1 MLHHGIVFI
10 VASFLFGALNT
21 NAQGVSSL
29 FKAHADLPSFK
40 DDKLFLDIFY
50 HNESSFRGN
59 LSIALYKFDASG
71 DSLLMLGK
79 ISRNTLFK
87 KGANK
92 IKVIFTGSDSGT
104 YYHEK
109 FLEVIKRTGNIPP
122 GSYKATIAV
131 TTLIDTVQVTY
142 LHEIDSLLKPNS
154 SVTQDINN
162 SLIPKQK
169 SFLGV
174 FVKNT
179 VDKNTRSAHAASEI
193 GHFRK
198 KVDKNMRKRGLTTI
212 HTERL
217 GKRYIELYYDDW
229 FAGMYEARQKQARK
243 NKQVNSTDPG
253 ISNELGSPSLF
264 SQYKKNEQNKKD
276 NEETKGEI
284 GLATNLAT
292 GQEQNSG
299 IDNNYYE
306 LRGRMETF
314 VSGIPIE
321 IEALY
326 TSQDR
331 DRQIKSSYFRVHY
344 NVDKMKEGLNK
355 SMRSYNGKFAETK
368 SKGIGLQQIYKS
380 AINNLEMQKANLL
393 TDIRRE
399 SGANKIGKEMPGNIE
414 IETGEVD
421 GSDVRKQ
428 TSEKEQQLNNKR
440 RQVEEMDKK
449 ITKYKTLL
457 NQYENTNHF
466 DSLLAHSKTNDA
478 GNTDNLS
485 YKQLAKKGVNLLP
498 DGKAKGFIAGL
509 TSLDAGMFSKDESSY
524 TMSGQM
530 VKGIDF
536 GYDLGFCEAAVTV
549 GKTEYVGRD
558 GSLDRYTCYSER
570 TTFKPAK
577 NQKITVIYYCYTP
590 DKKVFSDGFFKNAG
604 ISAPGFFQPVHI
616 GSINYS
622 GTVTKFITIGGEA
635 ATSFKNSDNTNSPK
649 PTRNDRMAYNIHAEG
664 SIPHTNLSLESSYD
678 RTGKYFENNTLPVS
692 FRGTEQFRIA
702 AKNEFFKSL
711 VVAGVDYNRMAQA
724 SFSGGGNITRWGFDV
739 KTNFKRYPN
748 LAVSYKPFTS
758 IHSYT
763 DTLNIPQRQLLGSV
777 WTGKA
782 TYQIRQHEQ
791 SWRFMLLYNSC
802 RTVMDTTRY
811 GSTLLQAMVIYSDK
825 TMTITGTVGRS
836 AVAGIADSVMSMP
849 ASTTF
854 FNLSVSYN
862 LSKKFTLSAT
872 QDFGAAFFGLCRYA
886 AGVGGMYRMEKIPLI
901 LRLNT
906 RYNTYAF
913 NKGTSWKELYS
924 CNLDIVYRFKMKNEK
939 NRF

>member
-10 VASFLFGALNT
+10 LTFFLFSALST
-21 NAQGVSSL
+21 KAQVISSS
-29 FKAHADLPSFK
+29 FKVHTDLPAAT
-40 DDKLFLDIFY
+40 DDKLFIDVFY
-50 HNESSFRGN
+50 NNDSSFRGQI
-59 LSIALYKFDASG
+59 LIKFYKFETAG
-71 DSLLMLGK
+71 DSLLVLNKFG
-79 ISRNTLFK
+79 SNVLFK
-87 KGANK
+87 KGLNK
-92 IKVIFTGSDSGT
+92 LKVIFTGSDSGV
-104 YYHEK
+104 YCHEK
-109 FLEVIKRTGNIPP
+109 FLEVIKRTGEMPP
-122 GSYKATIAV
+122 GSYKAMVTV
-131 TTLIDTVQVTY
+131 TTAFDTVRVAY
-142 LHEIDSLLKPNS
+142 LHEIDSLLKSNS
-154 SVTQDINN
+154 PVTQDINK
-162 SLIPKQK
+162 SLLPKQK
-169 SFLGV
+169 SYLGL
-174 FVKNT
+174 FAKNT
-179 VDKNTRSAHAASEI
+179 LDKNTSSIGAVKSLAHAK
-193 GHFRK
+193 K
-198 KVDKNMRKRGLTTI
+198 KVDKSMRKRGLTTV
-212 HTERL
+212 HMEKR
-217 GKRYIELYYDDW
+217 GKRYIELYYEDW
-229 FAGMYEARQKQARK
+229 FAGMYEAREKQNRAGK
-243 NKQVNSTDPG
+243 NKHLKLHDPE
-253 ISNELGSPSLF
+253 ISNDLGSPSLC
-264 SQYKKNEQNKKD
+264 SQYKKNEQNKRE
-276 NEETKGEI
+276 NEDTKGEI
-284 GLATNLAT
+284 GLNTNLST

-314 VSGIPIE
+314 VSVLPIE
-321 IEALY
+321 IEGLY

-331 DRQIKSSYFRVHY
+331 NRQIKSSYFRVHY

-355 SMRSYNGKFAETK
+355 SLSSFNGKFAETK
-368 SKGIGLQQIYKS
+368 SKGVGMQQIYNS

-399 SGANKIGKEMPGNIE
+399 SGANKIGKGLPGKIE
-414 IETGEVD
+414 IETGEGD
-421 GSDVRKQ
+421 D
-428 TSEKEQQLNNKR
+428 KERQLKNKR
-440 RQVEEMDKK
+440 QQVEEMEKK

-466 DSLLAHSKTNDA
+466 DSLLGYSKTKDA
-478 GNTDNLS
+478 ENADNLS
-485 YKQLAKKGVNLLP
+485 YKQLAKKGANLLP
-498 DGKAKGFIAGL
+498 DGKAKGFITGI
-509 TSLDAGMFSKDESSY
+509 TSLDAGMFSKDASSY

-577 NQKITVIYYCYTP
+577 NQKITAIYYGYTP

-616 GSINYS
+616 GSLNYS
-622 GTVTKFITIGGEA
+622 GAITKYISVGGEA
-635 ATSFKNSDNTNSPK
+635 AASFKNSDNTNSPK
-649 PTRNDRMAYNIHAEG
+649 PKINDRLAYNLHAEG

-678 RTGKYFENNTLPVS
+678 RTGRYFENNTLPVS

-711 VVAGVDYNRMAQA
+711 VIAGVDYNRMAQA
-724 SFSGGGNITRWGFDV
+724 NFSGGGSITRWGFDV

-748 LAVSYKPFTS
+748 LALSYKPFTS

-777 WTGKA
+777 LTGKA

-811 GSTLLQAMVIYSDK
+811 GSSLLQAMVIYSDK
-825 TMTITGTVGRS
+825 TMTITGTVGQS
-836 AVAGIADSVMSMP
+836 AVTGMADSVMTMP

-862 LSKKFTLSAT
+862 LSKKFTLSGT
-872 QDFGAAFFGLCRYA
+872 QDFGVAFFGLCRYA
-886 AGVGGMYRMEKIPLI
+886 AGIGGMYRMEKIPLI

-906 RYNTYAF
+906 RYNTYAL
-913 NKGTSWKELYS
+913 NKGTSWKEIYS
-924 CNLDIVYRFKMKNEK
+924 CNLDVAYRFKLKNEK
-939 NRF
+939 NNF

>member
-21 NAQGVSSL
+21 NAQGISSL

-50 HNESSFRGN
+50 HNDSSFRGN

-87 KGANK
+87 KGANR

-109 FLEVIKRTGNIPP
+109 FLEVIKRTGNMPP

-131 TTLIDTVQVTY
+131 TSEIDTVQVAY

-154 SVTQDINN
+154 PVTRDINN

-169 SFLGV
+169 SFAGI

-179 VDKNTRSAHAASEI
+179 VDKNIRSAHAASEI

-212 HTERL
+212 HAERR
-217 GKRYIELYYDDW
+217 GKRYIELYCDDW
-229 FAGMYEARQKQARK
+229 FAGMYEANKNQKKSAK
-243 NKQVNSTDPG
+243 NKLPNLGATD
-253 ISNELGSPSLF
+253 ISNDLGSPSLC
-264 SQYKKNEQNKKD
+264 SQYKKDEQNKRE
-276 NEETKGEI
+276 NEDTKGEI
-284 GLATNLAT
+284 GLNTNLST

-306 LRGRMETF
+306 LRGRIETF
-314 VSGIPIE
+314 VSGLPIE
-321 IEALY
+321 VEGLY

-331 DRQIKSSYFRVHY
+331 NRQIKSSYFRVHY

-355 SMRSYNGKFAETK
+355 SLSSFNGKFAETK
-368 SKGIGLQQIYKS
+368 SKGVGMQQIYNS

-399 SGANKIGKEMPGNIE
+399 SGANKIGKGLPGKIE

-421 GSDVRKQ
+421 D
-428 TSEKEQQLNNKR
+428 KERQLENKR
-440 RQVEEMDKK
+440 RQVEEMEKK

-466 DSLLAHSKTNDA
+466 DSLLGYSKTKDA
-478 GNTDNLS
+478 GDADNLS
-485 YKQLAKKGVNLLP
+485 YKQLAKKGANLLP
-498 DGKAKGFIAGL
+498 DGKAKSFITGI

-577 NQKITVIYYCYTP
+577 NQKITAIYYGYTP

-622 GTVTKFITIGGEA
+622 GAVTKYITVGGEA
-635 ATSFKNSDNTNSPK
+635 AASFKNSDNTNSPK
-649 PTRNDRMAYNIHAEG
+649 AKTKDRMAYNVHAEG

-678 RTGKYFENNTLPVS
+678 GTGRYFENNTLPVS

-711 VVAGVDYNRMAQA
+711 VIAGVDYNRMAQA
-724 SFSGGGNITRWGFDV
+724 NFSGGGSITRWGFDV

-825 TMTITGTVGRS
+825 TMTITGTIGRS
-836 AVAGIADSVMSMP
+836 AVTGIADSVMTMP

-854 FNLSVSYN
+854 FNLAVSYN

-872 QDFGAAFFGLCRYA
+872 QDFGVAFFGLCRYA
-886 AGVGGMYRMEKIPLI
+886 AGLGGTYRMEKIPLI

-906 RYNTYAF
+906 RYNTYAL
-913 NKGTSWKELYS
+913 NKGTSWKEIYS
-924 CNLDIVYRFKMKNEK
+924 CNLDIVYRFKLKNEK
-939 NRF
+939 NNF